1 MASQHRR
8 ADADPHVPAA
18 DPAADP
24 EADPPATKAV
34 PPATKAVPPAIPD
47 ETEHTAPPGSR
58 IEDLLDRVAQPTL
71 PAIERPSTAPPG
83 PSTAS
88 LRTARVT
95 RVFETRVELRMR
107 GSDQTL
113 VALID
118 EGVERE
124 LLIDAMKN
132 GGTVLVEMIP
142 KKDPVVIGL
151 VQTRLPS
158 KVEIKA
164 KDIVIDAEHEV
175 LIRAGRAAL
184 RIREDGDVEL
194 VGSRILTMSR
204 GLFRIVGRVLRLN

>member
-1 MASQHRR
+1 MASHHRR
-8 ADADPHVPAA
+8 ADVDSHARATVPSPGNTS
-18 DPAADP
+18 D
-24 EADPPATKAV
+24 EA
-34 PPATKAVPPAIPD
+34 
-47 ETEHTAPPGSR
+47 EHTPLPGSR
-58 IEDLLDRVAQPTL
+58 IDELLERVAQPTL

-83 PSTAS
+83 PSSAS

-95 RVFETRVELRMR
+95 RVLDNRVELRMR
-107 GSDQTL
+107 GTDQTMI
-113 VALID
+113 AKID
-118 EGVERE
+118 EGVERD
-124 LLIDAMKN
+124 LLAHAAES
-132 GGTVLVEMIP
+132 GGTALVEMLSGQEP
-142 KKDPVVIGL
+142 LVIGL

-164 KDIVIDAEHEV
+164 KDIVIDAEREV